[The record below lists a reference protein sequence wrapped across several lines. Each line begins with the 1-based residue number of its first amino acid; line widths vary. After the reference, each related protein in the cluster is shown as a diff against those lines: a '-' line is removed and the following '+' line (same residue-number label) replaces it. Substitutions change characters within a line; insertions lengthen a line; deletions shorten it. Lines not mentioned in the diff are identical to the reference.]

1 MDPLQGAG
9 HEAGTMLRAFFAI
22 ALAPAVRQA
31 AGALVRALRGRSG
44 GEQVRWVREENLHVT
59 LRFLGNVEADTI
71 GTLLARVGE
80 QTAPLEPFELR
91 LGAVHAFPSPRRP
104 RVVAVEL
111 LPETPLLA
119 LASAVERGVVA
130 AGLPAEE
137 RAFRAHLTLGRVRPR
152 NKFPDVTGPDT
163 ADADPVPVTE
173 VVLLESELQR
183 SGAKYTPIGSA
194 PLGSAR

>member
-1 MDPLQGAG
+1 
-9 HEAGTMLRAFFAI
+9 MLRAFFAI
-22 ALAPAVRQA
+22 ALDPSARRA
-31 AGALVRALRGRSG
+31 ASALVRALRDRSG

-59 LRFLGNVEADTI
+59 LRFLGNVEADRI

-80 QTAPLEPFELR
+80 QTAPLAPFEIR
-91 LGAVHAFPSPRRP
+91 FGAVHAFPSPRKP

-111 LPETPLLA
+111 LPETSLQT

-152 NKFPDVTGPDT
+152 KKAPDVTGPDT
-163 ADADPVPVTE
+163 VDADPVSVTE
-173 VVLLESELQR
+173 VVLLESELHS
-183 SGAKYTPIGSA
+183 SGAKYTPLGSA
-194 PLGSAR
+194 PLSPAR